1 MAASKAKGT
10 RNLQGKETGAECL
23 CPQLPKGA
31 RRGLGVPASRS
42 GRQKTSREVPIRWHF
57 DGSPGRLTS

>member
-31 RRGLGVPASRS
+31 AVVLEFLPPEVGDRRLHARS
-42 GRQKTSREVPIRWHF
+42 PFGGTSTAAQG
-57 DGSPGRLTS
+57 D